1 MYRVALILLIVYS
14 VVQVYG
20 RESSQL
26 PVDKED
32 NSLLNLKERLYDLML
47 EDREINSCGIQD
59 AYLNCANINFCQSHN
74 NICPSGQHC
83 CSTTLCG
90 NICLCKPTPDNC
102 PIYCTYGYMDIRRDS
117 IIKGT
122 EGYKTGSDGCYTC
135 DCNQISMYPF
145 LKDLKRLLRR
155 ILDKKEKQ
163 PTQEETE

>member
-32 NSLLNLKERLYDLML
+32 KSLLNLKERLYDLML

-59 AYLNCANINFCQSHN
+59 AYLNCANVNFCQSHN

-102 PIYCTYGYMDIRRDS
+102 PIYCTYGY
-117 IIKGT
+117 
-122 EGYKTGSDGCYTC
+122 KTGLDGCYIC
-135 DCNQISMYPF
+135 DCNPIN
-145 LKDLKRLLRR
+145 LKRLLRR

>member
-1 MYRVALILLIVYS
+1 MHVALESL
-14 VVQVYG
+14 
-20 RESSQL
+20 ESSQL

-59 AYLNCANINFCQSHN
+59 AYLNCANVNFCQSHN

-102 PIYCTYGYMDIRRDS
+102 PVYCTYGY
-117 IIKGT
+117 
-122 EGYKTGSDGCYTC
+122 KTGLDGCYIC
-135 DCNQISMYPF
+135 DCNPIN
-145 LKDLKRLLRR
+145 LKRLLRR